1 MKLGIDLGNS
11 NLKSH
16 TGVLIPSKVKQGKY
30 INKNIEVVY
39 ERKIWTIGEGNRE
52 VEINKTKKESNLL
65 FLYTMIALSS
75 QDIENEVA
83 VGLPLGQYQE
93 QKDQYREYI
102 LKNNYADIEVN
113 GENRIINIT
122 NCKVCPEG
130 LASVPGG
137 YEGIILDI
145 GGKTTDICLLED
157 KKVLNPISKPKG
169 VLNLYSNIVNSINS
183 KFGLDLIEEDAER
196 IIKNGLFLDGEQQ
209 DIKFI
214 YDILATFT
222 DDIVNTLKLEYSLRT
237 NKLLLIGGGGNLFY
251 NSIKKRAKQAE
262 LIEGSLFSN
271 AKGFRRMLG
280 NG

>member
-30 INKNIEVVY
+30 INKSIEVVY
-39 ERKIWTIGEGNRE
+39 ERKVWTIGEGNRE
-52 VEINKTKKESNLL
+52 VEINKAKKENNLL

-75 QDIENEVA
+75 NEIENEVA
-83 VGLPLGQYQE
+83 VGLPIGQYQE
-93 QKDQYREYI
+93 QKDRYREYI
-102 LKNNYADIEVN
+102 LNNSYADIEVN
-113 GENRIINIT
+113 GINRIINIT
-122 NCKVCPEG
+122 DCKVCPEG
-130 LASVPGG
+130 LASVPSN

-145 GGKTTDICLLED
+145 GGKTTDICLLEN
-157 KKVLNPISKPKG
+157 KRVINPISKPKG

-183 KFGLDLIEEDAER
+183 KFGLDLTDDDAER

-237 NKLLLIGGGGNLFY
+237 NKLLLIGGGGDLFY

-262 LIEGSLFSN
+262 LIEDSLFSN

-280 NG
+280 ND